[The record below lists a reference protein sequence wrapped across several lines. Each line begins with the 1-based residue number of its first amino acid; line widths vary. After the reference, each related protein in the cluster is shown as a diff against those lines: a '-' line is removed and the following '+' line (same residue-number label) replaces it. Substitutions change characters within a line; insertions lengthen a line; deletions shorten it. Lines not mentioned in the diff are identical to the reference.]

1 MAHGHATFQQFWIDG
16 VDQGSICARLPP
28 GNSPIED
35 VTSNNLRCNIGG
47 ASGVAGICEVPGMS
61 ICPCHPSAQAD
72 TRTPAGSMIEVEMHE
87 QPGDRDC
94 EKPAIGGNHHGP
106 VMVYLAAVH
115 DATTADGSDPFFK
128 IGEYGYTPEDQV
140 WGTDYLNNNCG
151 RFGVLIPENLPS
163 GDYLVRAEAVA
174 LHSAGQL
181 GAAQFYMTCY
191 QIKVTNGGTASIP
204 SGVSFPGEYKAD
216 HPGIHIN
223 IWVDDIDAYVIP
235 GPPIAEV

>member
-1 MAHGHATFQQFWIDG
+1 MRSTLGMFALLSMAHGHATFQQFWIDG
-16 VDQGSICARLPP
+16 VDQGSTCARLPP

-35 VTSNNLRCNIGG
+35 VASNNLRCNIGG
-47 ASGVAGICEVPGMS
+47 ASGVAGICEV
-61 ICPCHPSAQAD
+61 
-72 TRTPAGSMIEVEMHE
+72 PAGSMIEVEMHE

-106 VMVYLAAVH
+106 VMVYLAAVP
-115 DATTADGSDPFFK
+115 DATIADGSDPFFK
-128 IGEYGYTPEDQV
+128 IGE
-140 WGTDYLNNNCG
+140 
-151 RFGVLIPENLPS
+151 IPETCLWRLLGPRRGYS
-163 GDYLVRAEAVA
+163 

-191 QIKVTNGGTASIP
+191 QIKVTNGGSASIP
-204 SGVSFPGEYKAD
+204 SGD

-235 GPPIAEV
+235 GPPIAEI